1 MGMVP
6 ISKAKTRSSIT
17 LLALLTPLA
26 LLALLTSLGMC
37 WSGTADS
44 NKCTYHAQ
52 REDSGASEPHQQSRL
67 LIE

>member
-17 LLALLTPLA
+17 LLALLTP
-26 LLALLTSLGMC
+26 LALLTSLGMC

>member
-17 LLALLTPLA
+17 LLA

-67 LIE
+67 LIQ